1 MKQNERKRKSQFYEN
16 LTRINTILLS
26 ILLVVVGLDFLK
38 NILQDNP
45 DLLYPLFYAFLGF
58 ALITYIQQ
66 IIFGHF
72 DNNIAPLLSKLRE
85 DLRKSNQPLIPPFV
99 YLKEVSV
106 MCSLGWVRT

>member
-85 DLRKSNQPLIPPFV
+85 DLRKSNQRSTVIQLDT
-99 YLKEVSV
+99 ESGE
-106 MCSLGWVRT
+106 S

>member
-1 MKQNERKRKSQFYEN
+1 MKQNEHKKNIQLYEN

-38 NILQDNP
+38 NILQEDP

-66 IIFGHF
+66 VIFGHF
-72 DNNIAPLLSKLRE
+72 DTHIAPLLSKLRE
-85 DLRKSNQPLIPPFV
+85 DLRKNNKQSAVIQLETES
-99 YLKEVSV
+99 KS
-106 MCSLGWVRT
+106 

>member
-1 MKQNERKRKSQFYEN
+1 MKQNERKRNSHFYEN

-38 NILQDNP
+38 NILQEDP

-66 IIFGHF
+66 VIFGHF

-85 DLRKSNQPLIPPFV
+85 DLRKNDKQSADIQL
-99 YLKEVSV
+99 ETES
-106 MCSLGWVRT
+106 

>member
-1 MKQNERKRKSQFYEN
+1 MMQNERKRQSQFYEN

-26 ILLVVVGLDFLK
+26 ILLVVVGLDFIK
-38 NILQDNP
+38 NISQDTP

-66 IIFGHF
+66 VIFGHF

-85 DLRKSNQPLIPPFV
+85 DLRESNQQSAV
-99 YLKEVSV
+99 AQLKTESDE
-106 MCSLGWVRT
+106 S

>member
-85 DLRKSNQPLIPPFV
+85 DLRKSNQRSAVVQLDT
-99 YLKEVSV
+99 ESRE
-106 MCSLGWVRT
+106 S